1 MTDSKSGQSDVKSLQ
16 GEFESAYV
24 AGPGA
29 PDDVTPVDDPHQ
41 MEAGETLPQEF
52 DSEDALDEPNGP
64 DHSDIID
71 PPTVSLSVIVGSVL
85 INLLALATPLVI
97 LQVYDRIIPNQALHT
112 FTLLI
117 FGLLGALILESIMR
131 TARSWLTGWS
141 AAKYEVKAAESH
153 MRKIL
158 DSPSS
163 IVQSERSS
171 IHVHRL
177 NAIDTLR
184 QFYGGQSRLL
194 LIDLPFV
201 LLFVGL
207 IAIIAGPLLFIPVF
221 LIGAFGALTVRHG
234 AMLRDLLVK
243 RNDHDIER
251 HGFVLDALSSMSG
264 VKSNVSEGLFQRT
277 HDKFCKRGS
286 DLNYNT
292 VVLSAEAH
300 SLSSVFSNAAIVVM
314 VSFGAFHVLNGQL
327 SIGALAA
334 VTLLTGRSMQPL
346 VRALGLWSQIQNLQI
361 ARTQLAELME
371 MNEEEADPESGVA
384 APLRGEVVVR
394 GVSHRPE
401 HGFGQHLDL
410 INLTARANKLTVIR
424 PMDGGGVRELCDL
437 ICGDVKPIEGQVEFD
452 GGLASELGVTA
463 IRKQVAC
470 VSEQS
475 VLFDG
480 TLLQNITM
488 FRRGKA
494 LDDALEVA
502 QLIGLEDQVNLM
514 PEGYGTRMIKGSS
527 TFLPSGLLQQ
537 LMLARALARKPKV
550 LILINPLQRL
560 DRVTEQAV
568 LEALRGELSNMTII
582 AFTHHPGLV
591 QMADHVYELTG
602 GKLRAGREKPVRSSA
617 PRIKLG
623 AMKKVAN
630 D

>member
-1 MTDSKSGQSDVKSLQ
+1 MTEKNSGQSDVKALQ
-16 GEFESAYV
+16 GELETAFE
-24 AGPGA
+24 
-29 PDDVTPVDDPHQ
+29 H
-41 MEAGETLPQEF
+41 
-52 DSEDALDEPNGP
+52 GP
-64 DHSDIID
+64 DEAQSTPIEPETDHTPHDED
-71 PPTVSLSVIVGSVL
+71 PDLQQDGEPEMVEPPPVSLSIIVGSVL

-117 FGLLGALILESIMR
+117 LGLLGALILEAIMR
-131 TARSWLTGWS
+131 TARSWLTGWA
-141 AAKYEVKAAESH
+141 AAKYEVRAAEAH

-158 DSPSS
+158 DAPSS

-201 LLFVGL
+201 LLFAGL
-207 IAIIAGPLLFIPVF
+207 VYLIAGPLLFVPLI
-221 LIGAFGALTVRHG
+221 LIGAFGALTIRHG
-234 AMLRDLLVK
+234 ALLRDLLIQ
-243 RNDHDIER
+243 RSGHDIER

-264 VKSNVSEGLFQRT
+264 VKANVSEGLFQRT

-286 DLNYNT
+286 ELNYGT
-292 VVLSAEAH
+292 VVLAAEAH
-300 SLSSVFSNAAIVVM
+300 SLSSVFANAAIVVM
-314 VSFGAFHVLNGQL
+314 VSFGAFHVLSGQL

-361 ARTQLAELME
+361 ARGLQSDLME
-371 MNEEEADPESGVA
+371 MRDDEAEIGIGTA
-384 APLRGEVVVR
+384 APFSGEVVVR

-401 HGFGQHLDL
+401 SESGHQLDL
-410 INLTARANKLTVIR
+410 INLTAKANKLTVIK
-424 PMDGGGVRELCDL
+424 PVDGGGVRELAAL
-437 ICGDVKPIEGQVEFD
+437 LCGEIQPVEGQIEFD
-452 GGLASELGVTA
+452 GQVAAEIGAMA

-470 VSEQS
+470 VSDQPT
-475 VLFDG
+475 LFDG

-488 FRRGKA
+488 FRRGRA
-494 LDDALEVA
+494 LDDALEAA
-502 QLIGLEDQVNLM
+502 QMIGLEDQVNLM

-527 TFLPSGLLQQ
+527 SFLPSGLLQQ
-537 LMLARALARKPKV
+537 LMLARALARRPKLLV
-550 LILINPLQRL
+550 LINPLQRL
-560 DRVTEQAV
+560 DRVAEQTV
-568 LEALRGELSNMTII
+568 LEAFRTVLSDTTIV
-582 AFTHHPGLV
+582 AFTHHPGMV

-602 GKLRAGREKPVRSSA
+602 GKLRAGRAKPVRSGA

-623 AMKKVAN
+623 SGQRKVVN

>member
-1 MTDSKSGQSDVKSLQ
+1 MTDSKSAQSDVKSLQ
-16 GEFESAYV
+16 GEIESAF
-24 AGPGA
+24 
-29 PDDVTPVDDPHQ
+29 DPQ
-41 MEAGETLPQEF
+41 
-52 DSEDALDEPNGP
+52 DSDPEDANIETDDSIEEDPDTLDHTDTVE
-64 DHSDIID
+64 
-71 PPTVSLSVIVGSVL
+71 PPTVSLSIIVGSVL

-117 FGLLGALILESIMR
+117 LGLLGALILEAIMR

-141 AAKYEVKAAESH
+141 AAKYEVRAAESH

-201 LLFVGL
+201 LLFAGL
-207 IAIIAGPLLFIPVF
+207 IYIIAGPLLFVPLI
-221 LIGAFGALTVRHG
+221 LIGAFGALTIRHG
-234 AMLRDLLVK
+234 AMLRELLVQ
-243 RNDHDIER
+243 RSSHDIER
-251 HGFVLDALSSMSG
+251 HGFVLDALSSMGG
-264 VKSNVSEGLFQRT
+264 VKANVSEGLFQRT

-286 DLNYNT
+286 ELNYGT
-292 VVLSAEAH
+292 VVLAAEAH

-314 VSFGAFHVLNGQL
+314 VSFGAFHVLSGQL

-371 MNEEEADPESGVA
+371 MREEQVEGDQGV
-384 APLRGEVVVR
+384 PVSFSGEVIVR
-394 GVSHRPE
+394 GVSYLPEEESGHR
-401 HGFGQHLDL
+401 LDL
-410 INLTARANKLTVIR
+410 INMTARNHKLTVIK
-424 PMDGGGVRELCDL
+424 PLDGGGVRELAGL
-437 ICGDVKPIEGQVEFD
+437 LCGELQPVEGQIEFD
-452 GGLASELGVTA
+452 GHLASHLGAAA
-463 IRKQVAC
+463 IRKQVAR
-470 VSEQS
+470 VSDQPT
-475 VLFDG
+475 LFDG

-568 LEALRGELSNMTII
+568 LEALRGELSKLTII

-602 GKLRAGREKPVRSSA
+602 GKLRAGREKPVRSSP

>member
-1 MTDSKSGQSDVKSLQ
+1 MSDEKSGQSDVRALQ
-16 GEFESAYV
+16 GDLESAYR
-24 AGPGA
+24 ADPPRSEPYPPDGA
-29 PDDVTPVDDPHQ
+29 LEPETIGGEETSNEHDDVEFPPHDDTV
-41 MEAGETLPQEF
+41 EA
-52 DSEDALDEPNGP
+52 
-64 DHSDIID
+64 
-71 PPTVSLSVIVGSVL
+71 PTVSLSVIVGSIL

-97 LQVYDRIIPNQALHT
+97 LQVYDRIIPNEALHT

-117 FGLLGALILESIMR
+117 VGLMGALILESIMR

-141 AAKYEVKAAESH
+141 AAKYEVRAAEAH

-201 LLFVGL
+201 LLFAGL
-207 IAIIAGPLLFIPVF
+207 IWLIAGPLLFVPLI
-221 LIGAFGALTVRHG
+221 LIGTFGALTIRHG
-234 AMLRDLLVK
+234 ALLRDLLD
-243 RNDHDIER
+243 RRSNHDIER
-251 HGFVLDALSSMSG
+251 HGFVLDALSSMCG

-277 HDKFCKRGS
+277 HDKFCRRGS
-286 DLNYNT
+286 ELNYGT
-292 VVLSAEAH
+292 VVLGAEAH
-300 SLSSVFSNAAIVVM
+300 SLSAVFSNAAIVVM

-361 ARTQLAELME
+361 ARLQVAELMK
-371 MNEEEADPESGVA
+371 MREEEPDAGLHATARFS
-384 APLRGEVVVR
+384 GEVIVR
-394 GVSHRPE
+394 GVSYRPE
-401 HGFGQHLDL
+401 TGTGHRLDL
-410 INLTARANKLTVIR
+410 INLTARANKLTVVR
-424 PMDGGGVRELCDL
+424 PVDGGGVRELIDL
-437 ICGDVKPIEGQVEFD
+437 ICGNIEPIEGQVEFD
-452 GGLASELGVTA
+452 GRVVSELGVTA
-463 IRKQVAC
+463 IRKHVAC
-470 VSEQS
+470 VSDRAT
-475 VLFDG
+475 LFDG
-480 TLLQNITM
+480 TLLQNLTM

-502 QLIGLEDQVNLM
+502 QLIGLEDQVNRM

-527 TFLPSGLLQQ
+527 SFLPSGLLQQ
-537 LMLARALARKPKV
+537 LMLARALARRPKL
-550 LILINPLQRL
+550 LILTNPLQRL
-560 DRVTEQAV
+560 DRITEQAV
-568 LEALRGELSNMTII
+568 LEAFRDVLSETTIV
-582 AFTHHPGLV
+582 AFTHHPGMI
-591 QMADHVYELTG
+591 QMADHVYELSG
-602 GKLRAGREKPVRSSA
+602 GKLRAGREKPIRSAA